1 MTCQQAAE
9 AISVSADGPL
19 STSTRVGLGI
29 HTLFCGPCRR
39 FRRQVLRLNAACVE
53 VFREESEPAL
63 SGLTPEARARI
74 AAVLDNASSDRRN
87 GEVS

>member
-9 AISVSADGPL
+9 VISQSVDGRL
-19 STSTRVGLGI
+19 STSTRLGLGV

-39 FRRQVLRLNAACVE
+39 FRQQLFRLNEMCIQVLS
-53 VFREESEPAL
+53 EENEPAL
-63 SGLTPEARARI
+63 SGLPCEARARI
-74 AAVLDNASSDRRN
+74 VATLDNASLDRGN